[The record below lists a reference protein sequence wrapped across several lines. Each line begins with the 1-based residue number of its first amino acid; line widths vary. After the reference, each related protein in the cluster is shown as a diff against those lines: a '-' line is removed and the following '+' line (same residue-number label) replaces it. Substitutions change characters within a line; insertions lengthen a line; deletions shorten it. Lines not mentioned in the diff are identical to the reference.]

1 MIVRVAFALLAS
13 TLLEASGAECQM
25 WPDTAK
31 RDTTDARD
39 RVGDLNAGVPGYSN
53 SSIRPFL
60 VVSANSVF

>member
-1 MIVRVAFALLAS
+1 
-13 TLLEASGAECQM
+13 M